1 MLKTVCELVAFV
13 IFLLGRTDNL
23 LKMQTLKLMRTFNLI
38 ILAQFYAHKNL
49 IITMKN
55 PVRMRFP
62 SPAFVIIIH
71 GSSIFCSQPSQQQHN
86 AEFDTHVE
94 KVISFGFYAWKTHFI
109 SETRAEE

>member
-38 ILAQFYAHKNL
+38 ILAQFHAHKTL
-49 IITMKN
+49 IITTKN

-62 SPAFVIIIH
+62 PPAPPAFVIIIH
-71 GSSIFCSQPSQQQHN
+71 GNSIFCSQPSQQQRN
-86 AEFDTHVE
+86 AEFDTQVE
-94 KVISFGFYAWKTHFI
+94 KVISYGFYAWIH
-109 SETRAEE
+109 